1 MSDVPQA
8 AERLEPDDAAI
19 LALES
24 STIYGHTTKVLLL
37 EPAGDGAALE
47 LDALRERVESRI
59 ERLPRLTQ
67 RVEMRNGDPTNAWWI
82 AAEPFAVA
90 NHLSSHGG
98 EPVDFDG
105 LRRLVS
111 NAMESRLDHSLPLWQ
126 IELVHLTEGRTALIA
141 RFHHCMAD
149 GVSSVKILSQLF
161 FDEEV
166 STAATGK
173 TSEAPSPDTNPK
185 DPHPSA
191 PPEDAPKPSF
201 LETVRALGRELTP
214 SRKTALAKHISGSRD
229 VAWAEVS
236 LERVKRI
243 GKSAG
248 DGVTVNDVVLAAV
261 GGSLDAWLASGSR
274 HPKRLKAQVPVSL
287 HSRDHDEGIGNRDS
301 FLFVDLP
308 LNAPTPAERLRKI
321 NAETSERKSRHDAE
335 TLYDFF
341 HAVGRFAPLRKAST
355 RLTSGPR
362 EFALSVSNVPG
373 PRSAATVLG
382 RATGG
387 LVTLAEPA
395 DRHAVRIAIISIGD
409 RITFG
414 ICSDPEAVEGTERI
428 AAGITEALDRLEED
442 LI

>member
-1 MSDVPQA
+1 MDALA
-8 AERLEPDDAAI
+8 ATAEKLEPDDAAI

-24 STIYGHTTKVLLL
+24 ATIYGHTTKVLLL
-37 EPAGDGAALE
+37 EPTPDGDPIGLSD
-47 LDALRERVESRI
+47 LSERVAARI

-67 RVEMRNGDPTNAWWI
+67 RVEMRNGNPADAWWV
-82 AAEPFAVA
+82 AAEQFDLSV
-90 NHLSSHGG
+90 HLSEHGG
-98 EPVDFDG
+98 GPIDFDG

-111 NAMESRLDHSLPLWQ
+111 EAMESRLDHSVPLWK

-161 FDEEV
+161 FDED
-166 STAATGK
+166 
-173 TSEAPSPDTNPK
+173 PSPESEENPAAGK
-185 DPHPSA
+185 PPAKPAASA
-191 PPEDAPKPSF
+191 PPVSVPARRS
-201 LETVRALGRELTP
+201 LTTTVRTLLRELTP
-214 SRKTALAKHISGSRD
+214 SRKTPLAKHISGSRD

-243 GKSAG
+243 GKAAG
-248 DGVTVNDVVLAAV
+248 EGVTVNDVVLAAV
-261 GGSLDAWLASGSR
+261 GGSLDSWLASGGK

-287 HSRDHDEGIGNRDS
+287 HSQDPDEGIGNRDS

-308 LNAPTPAERLRKI
+308 LNAPTPTERLRQI
-321 NAETSERKSRHDAE
+321 NAETHERKTQHDAE
-335 TLYDFF
+335 ALYDFF
-341 HAVGRFAPLRKAST
+341 HAIGRFAPLRKAST

-362 EFALSVSNVPG
+362 EFALSISNVPG
-373 PRSAATVLG
+373 PREAATVLG
-382 RATGG
+382 RQTSG

-414 ICSDPEAVEGTERI
+414 VCSDPEAVEGTEQI
-428 AAGITEALDRLEED
+428 ASGITEALDQLEREID
-442 LI
+442 